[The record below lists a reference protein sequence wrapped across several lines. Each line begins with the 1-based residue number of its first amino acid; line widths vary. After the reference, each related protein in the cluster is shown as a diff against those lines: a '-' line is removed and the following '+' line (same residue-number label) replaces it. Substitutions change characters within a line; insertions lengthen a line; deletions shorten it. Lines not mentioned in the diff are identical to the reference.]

1 MLRRITGF
9 AIRRPVLVLLLW
21 AAVVL
26 AGYGVGTGV
35 FGKLT
40 SEVGTVPG
48 SPSARAEEVLAA
60 AAPGPPHL
68 TAIVTGRPAGDPA
81 LAAAVA
87 DVQRMPAV
95 ANVSA
100 APPAKDGRALLLD
113 ITLRPEVDAR
123 PVADRLRAVD
133 RDHVVV
139 AGGPLTGDEFG
150 AQAQS
155 DVQRAET
162 LTLPVVLILLVLV
175 FGGLLAAAV
184 PLLAAVVSVGGTF
197 GLLYAFSFAGDVSVY
212 SIQVATMLS
221 IGLAVDYGLLL
232 ISRYRE
238 ERASTEDGQ
247 A

>member
-26 AGYGVGTGV
+26 VGYGVGTGV

-48 SPSARAEEVLAA
+48 SPSTRADEVLAA

-68 TAIVTGRPAGDPA
+68 TAIVTGRPAADPRPSGLTAA
-81 LAAAVA
+81 LA

-100 APPAKDGRALLLD
+100 GEPAKDGRALLFD
-113 ITLRPEVDAR
+113 ITLRPDVDAR

-162 LTLPVVLILLVLV
+162 LTLPAVLILLVLV
-175 FGGLLAAAV
+175 FG
-184 PLLAAVVSVGGTF
+184 
-197 GLLYAFSFAGDVSVY
+197 
-212 SIQVATMLS
+212 
-221 IGLAVDYGLLL
+221 
-232 ISRYRE
+232 
-238 ERASTEDGQ
+238 
-247 A
+247 